1 MAILVEGYNSKIF
14 KRVLFSGKL
23 NFQHFLY
30 LYPFTKMAIS
40 PMIFEQIE
48 KIQCL
53 NIKLSTA
60 QGPAH
65 DTLSVTCP

>member
-1 MAILVEGYNSKIF
+1 MDILVEGQNSKIH
-14 KRVLFSGKL
+14 KKMVFSGKL
-23 NFQHFLY
+23 NFQYFLY

-40 PMIFEQIE
+40 PMFFEQIE
-48 KIQCL
+48 KFQCL
-53 NIKLSTA
+53 KLSTA